1 MNHLESEVIQRT
13 NNNNSFYNKR
23 NDFYTIFDDKKTLNI
38 LADPASLEKKLAHNG
53 NVLKSRPSLIE
64 YSKGNRERTPLKP
77 NILPTTSSTYGAY
90 FSYNNAEGVNKNYL
104 NTNRIFY

>member
-1 MNHLESEVIQRT
+1 MKHLESEVIQRT

-38 LADPASLEKKLAHNG
+38 LADPASSEKKFTENG
-53 NVLKSRPSLIE
+53 IILNSRPRLIE
-64 YSKGNRERTPLKP
+64 YSKGNRERTPLRA

-90 FSYNNAEGVNKNYL
+90 FSFNNPEGVNKN
-104 NTNRIFY
+104 NINSNRIFY